1 MEYFSIIFSRQTQA
15 FGSREVRPGGGE
27 GAGRCVLERGFPEL
41 RVSDAETLSLQKSA
55 KNRSKNAELATLRQL
70 HFCS

>member
-27 GAGRCVLERGFPEL
+27 GAGRCVLERGFPGP

-55 KNRSKNAELATLRQL
+55 KNRSKDAELATLRQL